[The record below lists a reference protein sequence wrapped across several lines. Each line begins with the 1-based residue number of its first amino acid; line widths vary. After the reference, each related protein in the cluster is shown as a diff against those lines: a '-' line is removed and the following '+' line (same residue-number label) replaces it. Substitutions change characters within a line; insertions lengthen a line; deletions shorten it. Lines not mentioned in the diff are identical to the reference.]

1 VAAIFSSSNLQNSRY
16 DKDKASQK
24 MYRAPIWLSIFAL
37 LPVLVSAQAA
47 SPQTHSAPA
56 VASAVL
62 SSQDKEIEAQRETI
76 RQLVAEMQEL
86 KTRLAALEAKQASA
100 ASKSGATETPAITA
114 DAAKPVETA
123 AAQTTLPTAA
133 QTQPLENSPFHMAR
147 GIQFQGFGALTY
159 RASDV
164 KPPEAPLIGLKAG
177 SAGNFSIGDVDL
189 FLTSHIT
196 PKMMVLSEI
205 VFSQNARQEFETD
218 VERMLLKY
226 DANDYLKMSFGRY
239 HTATSYYN
247 SVFHHGNWLQTAVDR
262 PLVVEF
268 ADHGG
273 LLPSQAI
280 GASATG
286 AIPSGS
292 LGLNYNLEYGTGN
305 TVRPLINQPD
315 PAEINE
321 ENGNHVSGGLFIKP
335 DWLPGLDVGGNIYHD
350 RLSPEGTPVH
360 IGQTIGS
367 MHAVYMAPKFEF
379 LGEGFFIQHKVQETH
394 QTFNTPAFYALISH
408 KLGTQWRPYFRY
420 QYVNASSASPLYADV
435 SLRHGP
441 SAGIRYDFN
450 DYLAIKTQ
458 YDRTYRRNLPSFNE
472 ALAQMAF
479 RF

>member
-1 VAAIFSSSNLQNSRY
+1 
-16 DKDKASQK
+16 
-24 MYRAPIWLSIFAL
+24 MYRALIWLSLCTL
-37 LPVLVSAQAA
+37 LPVSVSAQAA
-47 SPQTHSAPA
+47 SPQSTAARAAASQA
-56 VASAVL
+56 VPSKVL
-62 SSQDKEIEAQRETI
+62 SPQMLSSEDKEVEEQRETI
-76 RQLVAEMQEL
+76 RQLVTEMKEL
-86 KTRLAALEAKQASA
+86 KARLAALEAKQPSAVTSSTIAAPASA
-100 ASKSGATETPAITA
+100 TDA
-114 DAAKPVETA
+114 DRNGEIA
-123 AAQTTLPTAA
+123 AAQPALPSTS
-133 QTQPLENSPFHMAR
+133 QTQSQSQSQSPENAPFHMAR

-164 KPPEAPLIGLKAG
+164 KPAEAPLIGLKAG
-177 SAGNFSIGDVDL
+177 SSGNFSVGDVDL
-189 FLTSHIT
+189 FLTSHLSA
-196 PKMMVLSEI
+196 KMMVLAEVVFTESE
-205 VFSQNARQEFETD
+205 NQEFETD

-273 LLPSQAI
+273 LLPSQAV

-286 AIPSGS
+286 TIPSGA
-292 LGLNYNLEYGTGN
+292 LGLNYNLEYGTGA
-305 TVRPLINQPD
+305 TVRPLINQPN
-315 PAEINE
+315 PPEIDE
-321 ENGNHVSGGLFIKP
+321 ENGNHISGGLFIKP
-335 DWLPGLDVGGNIYHD
+335 DWLPGLDVGGNVYHD
-350 RLSPEGTPVH
+350 RLSPAGTPLH

-367 MHAVYMAPKFEF
+367 MHAVYLTPKFEF
-379 LGEGFFIQHKVQETH
+379 LGEGFFIQHKVQETN

-420 QYVNASSASPLYADV
+420 QYVNASSSSPLYADV

-450 DYLAIKTQ
+450 DYLAIKSQ

-472 ALAQMAF
+472 VLAQMAF

>member
-1 VAAIFSSSNLQNSRY
+1 MF
-16 DKDKASQK
+16 
-24 MYRAPIWLSIFAL
+24 RALIWLTIFAL
-37 LPVLVSAQAA
+37 LPVSLSSQTASQGSDAAAASSASSAQA
-47 SPQTHSAPA
+47 
-56 VASAVL
+56 
-62 SSQDKEIEAQRETI
+62 KEIAEQRETI
-76 RQLVAEMQEL
+76 RQLVTEMKEL
-86 KTRLAALEAKQASA
+86 KGRLASLEAKQSSGPA
-100 ASKSGATETPAITA
+100 AIETSTVTA
-114 DAAKPVETA
+114 EAGKQVETA
-123 AAQTTLPTAA
+123 AAQTPAPTA
-133 QTQPLENSPFHMAR
+133 QTAENAPFHMVR

-164 KPPEAPLIGLKAG
+164 KPAEAPLIGLKAG
-177 SAGNFSIGDVDL
+177 SSGNFSIGDVDL

-205 VFSQNARQEFETD
+205 VFSEGDNQEFETD

-226 DANDYLKMSFGRY
+226 DANDHLKMSFGRY
-239 HTATSYYN
+239 HTSTSYYN

-268 ADHGG
+268 SDHGG

-280 GASATG
+280 GASASG

-292 LGLNYNLEYGTGN
+292 LGLNYNLEYGTGD
-305 TVRPLINQPD
+305 TVRPLINQPN
-315 PAEINE
+315 PPEIDE
-321 ENGNHVSGGLFIKP
+321 ENGNHVSGGLFFKP
-335 DWLPGLDVGGNIYHD
+335 DWLPGLDVGGNVYHD
-350 RLSPEGTPVH
+350 RLNPEGTPLH

-367 MHAVYMAPKFEF
+367 MHAVYVAPRFEF
-379 LGEGFFIQHKVQETH
+379 LGEGFFIQHKVRETN

-408 KLGTQWRPYFRY
+408 KLGSQWRPYFRY
-420 QYVNASSASPLYADV
+420 QYVNASSTSPLYADV

-472 ALAQMAF
+472 ALAQLAF

>member
-1 VAAIFSSSNLQNSRY
+1 MHRKLL
-16 DKDKASQK
+16 
-24 MYRAPIWLSIFAL
+24 WLSIFAL
-37 LPVLVSAQAA
+37 LTISVSAQVTT
-47 SPQTHSAPA
+47 SRSESAPA
-56 VASAVL
+56 VSA
-62 SSQDKEIEAQRETI
+62 QEQEIAEQRETI
-76 RQLVAEMQEL
+76 RQLVMEMKEL
-86 KTRLAALEAKQASA
+86 KGRLAALEAKQPASA
-100 ASKSGATETPAITA
+100 ASASGSANEEAARPA
-114 DAAKPVETA
+114 ETA
-123 AAQTTLPTAA
+123 ATASSSPA
-133 QTQPLENSPFHMAR
+133 SPSLGQTQPLENSPFHMVR

-164 KPPEAPLIGLKAG
+164 KPAEAPSIGLKAG
-177 SAGNFSIGDVDL
+177 SSGNFSIGDVDL

-205 VFSQNARQEFETD
+205 VFSEGDNQEFETD

-262 PLVVEF
+262 PLIVEF

-273 LLPSQAI
+273 LLPSQAV

-292 LGLNYNLEYGTGN
+292 LGLNYNLEYGTGD

-315 PAEINE
+315 PPEIDE
-321 ENGNHVSGGLFIKP
+321 ENGNHVSAGLFFKP
-335 DWLPGLDVGGNIYHD
+335 DWLPGLDVGGNFYHD
-350 RLSPEGTPVH
+350 RLNPEGTPLH
-360 IGQTIGS
+360 IRQTIAS
-367 MHAVYMAPKFEF
+367 FHAVYTSPRFE
-379 LGEGFFIQHKVQETH
+379 LLSEGFFIQHKLQGLN
-394 QTFNTPAFYALISH
+394 QTLNTPAFYALISH

-420 QYVNASSASPLYADV
+420 QYVNASSSSPLYADV

-450 DYLAIKTQ
+450 DYLALKTQ
-458 YDRTYRRNLPSFNE
+458 LDRTYRRNLPSFNE
-472 ALAQMAF
+472 VLAQMAF